1 MKFSR
6 SDVDASQIATIDIE
20 TTHYDPTEGE
30 TVAIGIGVH
39 DCETP
44 ASAIEYEL
52 FYRSGEGE
60 ASQITRAL
68 GHLNELDV
76 DRLVSYNGKG
86 FDLTFLKDRLSQ
98 QGTAPFDVDLD
109 NRHEHVDL
117 YEPRK
122 QEADKRNVKWPSLEE
137 CLQSYDYEPPTTI
150 WNGRE
155 IGNTVFGEEL
165 GPAYLQAVA
174 DGDRDRQAALAE
186 VIDHYLRTDLEANLA
201 LYYADIGAEFES
213 AYLEST
219 VEFET

>member
-1 MKFSR
+1 MQLSR
-6 SDVDASQIATIDIE
+6 NDVEASQIATIDIE

-39 DCETP
+39 DRETP
-44 ASAIEYEL
+44 ASEIEYEL

-68 GHLNELDV
+68 GHLNELGA

-86 FDLTFLKDRLSQ
+86 FDLSFLEDRLSQ
-98 QGTAPFDVDLD
+98 QGTTSLDVDLD

-137 CLQSYDYEPPTTI
+137 CLQSYDYKPPTTI
-150 WNGRE
+150 WKGTE

-174 DGDRDRQAALAE
+174 DGDRDRQAALAD

-201 LYYADIGAEFES
+201 LYYADIGASFEPDDLETTAEFDM
-213 AYLEST
+213 
-219 VEFET
+219 